1 MENHSEFARSR
12 WNKCFGCGEGNPGG
26 LKLKFKWDGKQAVA
40 EFTPGEMHAGW
51 PGVVHGGLLA
61 TMLDEAAGWS
71 ALERGIDMVT
81 AKMEVLFR
89 NPARIGVPLIITG
102 AITRENTKRFEAYS
116 SITTRDGAMIAE
128 CNSVYIIKAGGP
140 QDARR

>member
-26 LKLKFKWDGKQAVA
+26 LQLKFKWDGKQSVA
-40 EFTPGEMHAGW
+40 EFTPQESHQGW
-51 PGVVHGGLLA
+51 PGVVHGGLIA

-71 ALERGIDMVT
+71 ALEKGIDMVT
-81 AKMEVLFR
+81 ARMEVLFR
-89 NPARIGVPLIITG
+89 NPARIGVPLIISGT
-102 AITRENTKRFEAYS
+102 ITRENTKRFEAYS
-116 SITTRDGAMIAE
+116 DIRTKDGTVIAE

-140 QDARR
+140 RDARK

>member
-1 MENHSEFARSR
+1 M
-12 WNKCFGCGEGNPGG
+12 
-26 LKLKFKWDGKQAVA
+26 KFKWDGKSARA
-40 EFTPGEMHAGW
+40 EFTPGEMHGGW

-71 ALERGIDMVT
+71 ALEKGIDMVT
-81 AKMEVLFR
+81 ARMEVLFR

-102 AITRENTKRFEAYS
+102 TITRENSKRFEAYS
-116 SITTRDGAMIAE
+116 DIKTHDGTIIAE

-140 QDARR
+140 RDARQ